1 MAAVAIDAHEGPQWG
16 RERDRRRAAYDVW
29 PVTAATMIRGNA
41 WTSAAVHGFRDHRSE
56 FPFAVGTAS
65 SST

>member
-1 MAAVAIDAHEGPQWG
+1 
-16 RERDRRRAAYDVW
+16 VW
-29 PVTAATMIRGNA
+29 PVTGATMIRGNA